1 MKWLATAFLSIAF
14 AVLSFNA
21 FIGNDLS
28 RSKSSNRFVS
38 MLVDGYTWLINAIGA
53 VPAGVV
59 LALCA
64 IGIVVIAVMDGRAK
78 PKLM

>member
-1 MKWLATAFLSIAF
+1 MKWLATIFLALAF

-38 MLVDGYTWLINAIGA
+38 MLVDGYTWLIGAIGA
-53 VPAGVV
+53 TPTAVV
-59 LALCA
+59 FALCA
-64 IGIVVIAVMDGRAK
+64 VGIVLAAVMDGRSK
-78 PKLM
+78 TKVI